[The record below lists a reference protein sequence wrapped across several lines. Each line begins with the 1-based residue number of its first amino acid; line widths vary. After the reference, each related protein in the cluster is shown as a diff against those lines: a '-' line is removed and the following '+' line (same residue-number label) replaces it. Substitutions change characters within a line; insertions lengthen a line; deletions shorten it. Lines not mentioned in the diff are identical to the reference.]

1 MEMILLFL
9 VVVLILGILYGVKM
23 KIRESELSKD
33 ASSDYTNI
41 SWEELNYF
49 CTDITGSNLYYA
61 SDDLT
66 LFVDFSHLT
75 NMPRYQQKIGE
86 FIKSNPD
93 MTFNNY
99 DMHVKFT
106 QYGEYSFDKDD
117 KRNGLIIHLK
127 SGHEFSRTDIQKQN
141 NFYGDNITYNDNSRI
156 LFKLNSKLNSENTN
170 YLTDDDRELI
180 KCFMKN
186 INQNKVS
193 ESDRLSLIKRISAYG
208 EVASSLISII
218 KSIIL

>member
-1 MEMILLFL
+1 MKT
-9 VVVLILGILYGVKM
+9 KM
-23 KIRESELSKD
+23 QESELSKD
-33 ASSDYTNI
+33 ASNDYTNT
-41 SWEELNYF
+41 SWEELNYI
-49 CTDITGSNLYYA
+49 CTDITGRNLY
-61 SDDLT
+61 STNDDLT

-75 NMPRYQQKIGE
+75 NMPRYQQAIIE
-86 FIKSNPD
+86 FIENNPD

-99 DMHVKFT
+99 DMHVKFV
-106 QYGEYSFDKDD
+106 QYGEYSFDKND

-127 SGHEFSRTDIQKQN
+127 SGHEFSHTDIQKQN

-156 LFKLNSKLNSENTN
+156 LVKLNSKLNSENTN

-186 INQNKVS
+186 INQNNAS
-193 ESDRLSLIKRISAYG
+193 ESDRLSLIKRLSAYG
-208 EVASSLISII
+208 EIAANLISII